1 VNGAPTR
8 IDGALTLHGVTK
20 PLNLVVNSLKCIP
33 HPILKRQLCGADA
46 SATFQR
52 DEFGLD
58 AGKSYG
64 FSMEVTLRIQVEA
77 LKND

>member
-1 VNGAPTR
+1 VASTPTNFR
-8 IDGALTLHGVTK
+8 
-20 PLNLVVNSLKCIP
+20 
-33 HPILKRQLCGADA
+33 
-46 SATFQR
+46 R

-64 FSMEVTLRIQVEA
+64 FSMDVTLRIQVEA

>member
-1 VNGAPTR
+1 MYSPSAAETP
-8 IDGALTLHGVTK
+8 AL
-20 PLNLVVNSLKCIP
+20 
-33 HPILKRQLCGADA
+33 R
-46 SATFQR
+46 R